1 MAEVAVINGVEFGL
15 LISVTEIGN
24 AGGITNINSN
34 RKRKSRAR
42 KEGNWGSQHW
52 IFSGFLATR

>member
-34 RKRKSRAR
+34 RKGNREQGKKGTGAR
-42 KEGNWGSQHW
+42 NTGYSVGC
-52 IFSGFLATR
+52 